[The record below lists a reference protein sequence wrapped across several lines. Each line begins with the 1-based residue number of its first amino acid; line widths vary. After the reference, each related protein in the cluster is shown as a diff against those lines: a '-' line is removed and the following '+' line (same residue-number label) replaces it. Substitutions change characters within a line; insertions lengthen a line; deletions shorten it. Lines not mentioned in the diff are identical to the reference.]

1 MRDLEKLG
9 RDKNSEKKTTLEEDL
24 SWWSVMNLWSFFCKN
39 VDEFDDEVSNYV
51 DIKFTLRLS
60 DWERGSYAG
69 SVTMPMLRTNTGKIV
84 EDLAV
89 QFVGKK

>member
-9 RDKNSEKKTTLEEDL
+9 VDVGKTTLEEDL
-24 SWWSVMNLWSFFCKN
+24 AWWSVINFWSFVCGY
-39 VDEFDDEVSNYV
+39 VASFDAGVNRYFDRMFINRIPNWM
-51 DIKFTLRLS
+51 DA
-60 DWERGSYAG
+60 SYAG

-84 EDLAV
+84 EELAV